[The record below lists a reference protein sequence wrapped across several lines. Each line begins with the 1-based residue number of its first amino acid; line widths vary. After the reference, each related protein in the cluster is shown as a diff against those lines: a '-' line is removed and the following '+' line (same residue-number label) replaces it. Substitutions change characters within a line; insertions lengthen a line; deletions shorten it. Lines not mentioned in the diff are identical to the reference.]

1 MACKASRT
9 IERLVIGKLVNAD
22 KRLNVKRL
30 NEKDCL
36 SLEGHAQGS
45 SDLIEQWLSVKNG
58 KKGKKGKSKADDR
71 QIGGLFGLCGTRPNK
86 IHWN

>member
-9 IERLVIGKLVNAD
+9 IERLVIGELVNAD

-45 SDLIEQWLSVKNG
+45 SDLIDASNG
-58 KKGKKGKSKADDR
+58 C
-71 QIGGLFGLCGTRPNK
+71 L
-86 IHWN
+86 